1 MFGWYGRG
9 RFGGFGRGWGATLG
23 YCPWTGLPRGW
34 RWWGYWPYYGEN
46 PYNPSSTTGTPYYG
60 GYSYYPGVTTG
71 TWPGTIDEKTAL
83 ENEYKYLQER
93 LEDVKR
99 RLDEL
104 KK

>member
-1 MFGWYGRG
+1 MIMFGGYGK
-9 RFGGFGRGWGATLG
+9 GFGRGWGATLG

-34 RWWGYWPYYGEN
+34 RWWGYWPYYSGN
-46 PYNPSSTTGTPYYG
+46 PYTQGTAPYYG
-60 GYSYYPGVTTG
+60 GYSYPGTTS
-71 TWPGTIDEKTAL
+71 PYGTIDEKTAL
-83 ENEYKYLQER
+83 ENEYRYLQER